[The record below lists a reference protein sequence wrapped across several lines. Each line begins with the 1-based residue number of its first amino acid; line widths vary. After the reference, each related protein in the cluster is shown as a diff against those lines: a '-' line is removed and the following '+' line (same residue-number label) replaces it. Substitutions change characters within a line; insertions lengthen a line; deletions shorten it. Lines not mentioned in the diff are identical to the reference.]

1 MGKVRSYNVKWK
13 NEFNWL
19 RFENSKMFCDT
30 CREAG
35 MKNAFTTGCENF
47 QRSALTRHVDPTAK
61 DSSAQHLRAIRILK
75 QRKDFKISTEKV
87 IEKKNKK
94 DDMQLRTVYWMGKEE
109 IAEAKFSSLIELQV
123 RILNLFHYLKK

>member
-1 MGKVRSYNVKWK
+1 MLSR
-13 NEFNWL
+13 
-19 RFENSKMFCDT
+19 
-30 CREAG
+30 
-35 MKNAFTTGCENF
+35 CENF

-75 QRKDFKISTEKV
+75 QRKDFKISTENV
-87 IEKKNKK
+87 IQKTTKK

-123 RILNLFHYLKK
+123 RIFNLFRYLKK